1 MAINLCNV
9 TCVVFSLSGSVDL
22 SGHILCGFY
31 VLVSLLVYSVS
42 SLMNQKGRIVGSLV
56 HEDRNVCGNLLLC
69 EKQLLCVNHLL
80 GKVYLIP

>member
-1 MAINLCNV
+1 MAMNLCNV
-9 TCVVFSLSGSVDL
+9 TCVVFSVSGFVDL

-56 HEDRNVCGNLLLC
+56 HEDRNVYLLLC
-69 EKQLLCVNHLL
+69 ARELLCVNHLL
-80 GKVYLIP
+80 GKVNYIP